1 MPRASVIG
9 LGKSGVAA
17 ARLLKREGWEVE
29 LSDCNTSETFLQ
41 QQQELAAEQIT
52 VKLGQ
57 SLELNGTNLPQLIVV
72 SPGVPWDIPVL
83 VEARQLGIETIGEI
97 ELAWR
102 NLRRRSQPQASLPWV
117 GITGTNGKTTTTA
130 LIAAIFQAAELNA
143 PACGNIGYA
152 ACEVALS
159 VREQRIG
166 DRGRGVETPIQNRS
180 MVPEQFGKL
189 TVSPCRTPTG
199 KQATRS
205 VSQGRTSTSL
215 SPQSKIQNCID
226 WVIAEISSYQIESSV
241 SLAPRIGVWTTFTP
255 DHLSRHKTLD
265 NYYNIKAKLLHQS
278 ELQVFNGDDAYLSK
292 LGLSHW
298 PEAYW
303 TSVKGKDFLIS
314 EKGFYIEDGWVVE
327 KLTATSAPEPIVK
340 VSTLRMVGEHNQ
352 QNLLM
357 AVATARLAGI
367 NCDAIARAISEFPGV
382 AHRLEHICT
391 WEGIDFINDS
401 KATNYD
407 AAEVGL
413 SSVNSPAIL
422 IAGGEA
428 KAGDDTA
435 WLAKIN
441 SLAAA
446 VLLIGS
452 AAPAFA
458 QRLQDVGYYSYE
470 IVETMERAVPRAA
483 ELAKQYQAPVVLL
496 SPACASFDQYPN
508 FEVRGDRFRQLCLT
522 WAVTKLDGS

>member
-1 MPRASVIG
+1 MSKAHVIG

-29 LSDCNTSETFLQ
+29 LSDSASAKSLAERNTSETLLQ

-57 SLELNGTNLPQLIVV
+57 SPDLNGANLPQLIVV

-83 VEARQLGIETIGEI
+83 NRARELGIETIGEM

-102 NLRRRSQPQASLPWV
+102 HLQLLPWV

-130 LIAAIFQAAELNA
+130 LIAAIFQAAGLDA

-152 ACEVALS
+152 ACELALS
-159 VREQRIG
+159 WK
-166 DRGRGVETPIQNRS
+166 GRVAEETPEAQETFDNS
-180 MVPEQFGKL
+180 SLL
-189 TVSPCRTPTG
+189 TPNS
-199 KQATRS
+199 
-205 VSQGRTSTSL
+205 SL
-215 SPQSKIQNCID
+215 D
-226 WVIAEISSYQIESSV
+226 WVIAEISSYQIESST

-255 DHLSRHKTLD
+255 DHLARHKTLE
-265 NYYNIKAKLLHQS
+265 NYYNIKAKLLSQS
-278 ELQVFNGDDAYLSK
+278 ELQIFNGDDAYLSK
-292 LGLSHW
+292 LGLSAW
-298 PEAYW
+298 PNAYW

-314 EKGFYIEDGWVVE
+314 EKGFYIENGWVVE
-327 KLTATSAPEPIVK
+327 KLTANSAPERIVK
-340 VSTLRMVGEHNQ
+340 VSALRMVGEHNQ

-357 AVATARLAGI
+357 AVAAARLAGI
-367 NCDAIARAISEFPGV
+367 NADAIARAISEFPGV

-413 SSVNSPAIL
+413 ASVNSPAIL

-435 WLAKIN
+435 WLAQIQNK
-441 SLAAA
+441 AAA

-458 QRLQDVGYYSYE
+458 QRLQEVGYYTYE
-470 IVETMERAVPRAA
+470 IVETMERAIPSSAK
-483 ELAKQYQAPVVLL
+483 LAKQYQARVVLL

-508 FEVRGDRFRQLCLT
+508 FEVRGDHFRELCLA
-522 WAVTKLDGS
+522 WVENSKPSKLELPDLENSSQQSIVQSR

>member
-1 MPRASVIG
+1 MLNQGFLLQSMPRASVIG

-17 ARLLKREGWEVE
+17 ARLLKREGWEVV
-29 LSDCNTSETFLQ
+29 LSDGNTSETLLQ
-41 QQQELAAEQIT
+41 QQQELDTEQIT

-57 SLELNGTNLPQLIVV
+57 SLELNGDNLPQLIVV

-83 VEARQLGIETIGEI
+83 VKARQLGIETIGEM

-102 NLRRRSQPQASLPWV
+102 NLRSLPWV

-130 LIAAIFQAAELNA
+130 LIAAIFQTAKLDA

-159 VREQRIG
+159 QSSLL
-166 DRGRGVETPIQNRS
+166 TPNS
-180 MVPEQFGKL
+180 
-189 TVSPCRTPTG
+189 S
-199 KQATRS
+199 
-205 VSQGRTSTSL
+205 
-215 SPQSKIQNCID
+215 ID
-226 WVIAEISSYQIESSV
+226 WVIAEVSSYQIESSV

-255 DHLSRHKTLD
+255 DHLSRHRTLE

-278 ELQVFNGDDAYLSK
+278 ELQVFNGDDAYLSQ
-292 LGLSHW
+292 LGLSAW
-298 PEAYW
+298 PDAYW

-314 EKGFYIEDGWVVE
+314 EKGFYIEDDWVVE

-367 NCDAIARAISEFPGV
+367 NRNAIALAISEFPGV

-413 SSVNSPAIL
+413 ASVKSPAIL

-435 WLAKIN
+435 WLAKIH
-441 SLAAA
+441 SQAAA

-452 AAPAFA
+452 AAPAFS
-458 QRLQDVGYYSYE
+458 QRLQEVGYYSYQ
-470 IVETMERAVPRAA
+470 IVETMERAVPKSA
-483 ELAKQYQAPVVLL
+483 ELAKEYQARVVLL

-508 FEVRGDRFRQLCLT
+508 FEVRGDRFRQLCLD
-522 WAVTKLDGS
+522 WAETEKLQYNSILSSPLPNSFTM